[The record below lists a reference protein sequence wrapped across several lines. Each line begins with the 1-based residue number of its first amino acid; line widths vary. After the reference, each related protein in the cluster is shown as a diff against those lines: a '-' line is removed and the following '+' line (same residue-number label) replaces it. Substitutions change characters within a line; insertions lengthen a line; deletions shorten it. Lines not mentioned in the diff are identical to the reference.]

1 MKYTEKQINALLTGI
16 YSGSITEME
25 LPESLYFA
33 IADYLKKSL
42 YEGFGGTLIDF
53 TGKPLE
59 LLTELR
65 ENIYM
70 FSGAKTYTEVKEFTE
85 LLYNEYGI
93 KPFSTFKKEALGVYE
108 KYNVD
113 YLRTEYDTAIASGQ
127 QGYLWT
133 KIVKDSDVLPYL
145 KFTAVLDKNTT
156 VECRHMDEIV
166 ARWDDK
172 IWNTCYPPNHW
183 HCRSSVLQTDEEHLL
198 SSSKDIAKAKKETEA
213 DMQDVFKMNCGK
225 DGYVFKK
232 DHPYFDVAPKDKAY
246 AKNNFNLPIPTKD

>member
-1 MKYTEKQINALLTGI
+1 MKYSEKQIKNLIDGI
-16 YSGSITEME
+16 YSGSITQTE

-70 FSGAKTYTEVKEFTE
+70 FSGAKTYTQVRELTDALYNDEGVVSFKEFKE
-85 LLYNEYGI
+85 
-93 KPFSTFKKEALGVYE
+93 KAFSIYE
-108 KYNVD
+108 KYNVT
-113 YLRTEYDTAIASGQ
+113 YAQTEYDTAIASGQ

-133 KIVKDSDVLPYL
+133 KIEKDADVLPYL

-156 VECRHMDEIV
+156 VECRHMDGIV

-183 HCRSSVLQTDEEHLL
+183 HCRSSVLQTDEEHLV
-198 SSSKDIAKAKKETEA
+198 SSTKDIAHAKKETEA

-232 DHPYFDVAPKDKAY
+232 DHPYFDVAPKDKAL
-246 AKNNFNLPIPTKD
+246 AKNNFNLPIPPKD